1 MPSDLSIAVGIKT
14 KLKHMSSSL
23 LQVVTMLSIWKQ
35 ISAMIISNIIVIS
48 LNCLTSTLGLKEVNY
63 VLSEQMFLQGRHRLA
78 SLGTPSPSKIDE
90 FSEKFQTAFDPP
102 PPPHFRKV
110 ILQIF

>member
-63 VLSEQMFLQGRHRLA
+63 VLSEQLFLQEKHRLA
-78 SLGTPSPSKIDE
+78 SLPL
-90 FSEKFQTAFDPP
+90 
-102 PPPHFRKV
+102 
-110 ILQIF
+110 ILIVPTINNS